1 VLGTI
6 DIAAAEYIYG
16 TQEAEAAAPVRWA
29 RGPGGSLVTT
39 GNDAANSIT
48 GLDIRDLVRAG
59 GGADVIRTQGGNDD
73 ILPGTGADT
82 VDGGAGFDT
91 LWAETPRRHAALT
104 EHWIVGKSLVL
115 PGGTDRLENIE
126 TVRFFDGQVSFH
138 ADLHAGQAY
147 RLYGAALGRAP
158 DPIGLGQWTQVL
170 EAGATNLCNAAAGF
184 AGSAEFAA
192 RYGAPTDAGFVTL
205 LYQNVLGRAPDAAG
219 LNFWTG
225 AMRAGQ
231 SRANVLL
238 GFSETAEHKQKTAAV
253 FAKGLWTPD
262 PDAVDV
268 LRAYMAVL
276 DRLPDAGGLAHW
288 AAAREAGLS
297 QFDLVNGFMSS
308 HEFQARFGGLSNRDF
323 VEQMYRTARDR
334 PATPPGWTTG
344 RTSSMPGSGAGPR
357 LRRASPT
364 AWR

>member
-59 GGADVIRTQGGNDD
+59 GGGDVIRTQGGNDD

-91 LWAETPRRHAALT
+91 LRAETPRRHAALT

-170 EAGATNLCNAAAGF
+170 EAGATNLCNAAA
-184 AGSAEFAA
+184 ASPVPRSSPRATA
-192 RYGAPTDAGFVTL
+192 RRP
-205 LYQNVLGRAPDAAG
+205 
-219 LNFWTG
+219 
-225 AMRAGQ
+225 MRA
-231 SRANVLL
+231 S
-238 GFSETAEHKQKTAAV
+238 
-253 FAKGLWTPD
+253 
-262 PDAVDV
+262 
-268 LRAYMAVL
+268 
-276 DRLPDAGGLAHW
+276 
-288 AAAREAGLS
+288 
-297 QFDLVNGFMSS
+297 
-308 HEFQARFGGLSNRDF
+308 
-323 VEQMYRTARDR
+323 
-334 PATPPGWTTG
+334 
-344 RTSSMPGSGAGPR
+344 
-357 LRRASPT
+357 
-364 AWR
+364 